1 MFQEHSSDECKKC
14 NMFEPLQ
21 SAKNVDQWLNVKL
34 LIEQNE
40 ATLVEEKRPAVQVNL
55 GELLKQTGIVDDD
68 DSFFLDDEPTPPQPV
83 QQVQPQVALQSQPMH
98 QPLAESKGNNVSH
111 SKQMF
116 QWKM

>member
-1 MFQEHSSDECKKC
+1 MLKP
-14 NMFEPLQ
+14 FE
-21 SAKNVDQWLNVKL
+21 SAKNVWLNVKL

-83 QQVQPQVALQSQPMH
+83 EQVQPQVALQPRPMH
-98 QPLAESKGNNVSH
+98 QLLA
-111 SKQMF
+111 
-116 QWKM
+116 